1 MPAAEFIIRP
11 NSACNDGSWRWVF
24 ASLVVV
30 ALAIAIRFAAL
41 GLWMVVPFTLAE
53 ILALGLGL
61 WVMLQRSYT
70 EKVLVGDRVVE
81 IRHLQKG
88 ANRVW
93 QLPRRRT
100 QVKICDRPSQLRGRW
115 YPCRLILGHAGQWV
129 EVGGCLTDPERRSLA
144 RALRAAGIGS

>member
-11 NSACNDGSWRWVF
+11 NSACHDGSWRWVF

-30 ALAIAIRFAAL
+30 AVAIAIRFAAL

-53 ILALGLGL
+53 MLALGLGL
-61 WVMLQRSYT
+61 WVVLRRPYT

-100 QVKICDRPSQLRGRW
+100 RVKICDRPSQLKSRW
-115 YPCRLILGHAGQWV
+115 YPCRLLLGHAGQWV
-129 EVGGCLTDPERRSLA
+129 EIGGCLTDPERRSLA